1 MQKDRRRSWFR
12 PKGIFQKY
20 VTAFVGLAVLVLAL
34 NSFFETWFA
43 YRQTTSL
50 AQNAQSERA
59 RTTAWR
65 IDQYMREIERQISW
79 ATRASSDTV
88 GQRRADYQELLQQV
102 PSITRLIEL
111 DSAGKELLRVTRH
124 EVAVGEDIDYST
136 DERFTSTLRQSVWF
150 SPVYFDGREPY
161 LSIAMRHPG
170 RNAGSTVAE
179 VDLSFLHGFVDSG
192 QTSDGSYAYIVSA
205 GGRLVSHSDVGRA
218 LGTDYAGLPQVAAVL
233 SPGKQNVNTGRDPDG
248 RSIIAGSALVPRVN
262 WRLFFEQPLNTAL
275 KPVYDMLIRTGW
287 VVAGAL
293 LLALAFGTLLARQM
307 VVPILALQAGTRQ
320 LEASDFGH
328 HIEVRSGDEIEDLA
342 DQFNRMAD
350 QLQVSYGSL
359 EQKVEERTR
368 ELAQSIR
375 ELKALEEIG
384 RAVTALL
391 DSGSVLETIVA
402 RAVELTKADAA
413 AIYRYDGQQSLELAE
428 ACGIDQRFR
437 HASRHIGLEPGR
449 FDFFGKDGPPIC
461 ISDFVRADHY
471 PLKDATLAAGFNSV
485 LLLPLVGHHEFF
497 GALIVLRR
505 AKGEFPQSVVDLMRT
520 FAHQSVIAMNNASL
534 FRQVEEKGRELAL
547 ASEHKSRF
555 FANMS
560 HELRTP
566 LNSVLGYSELLADG
580 QFGTL
585 PKEAIEALERIQ
597 ANGKHL
603 LGLINDV
610 LDIAKIEAGQL
621 DLSLSDYSVEALVEN
636 VVTANAPLAQAKG
649 IELKTVVAPDLPVA
663 YGDERRLTQVLFNI
677 VSNAIK
683 FTDLGHVEVD
693 VSAAD
698 GELTISVQDTGPGI
712 KPDDQVRIFR
722 EFQQVDDS
730 STRQKG
736 GTGLGLSICRRLV
749 GMHGGRIDLRSVVGV
764 GSTFSMVLPLRV
776 MEQREPP

>member
-1 MQKDRRRSWFR
+1 MRQDPRSWFR

-20 VTAFVGLAVLVLAL
+20 VIAFVGLAVLVLAL
-34 NSFFETWFA
+34 NSFFQTWFA

-50 AQNAQSERA
+50 AQQAQSEKA

-88 GQRRADYQELLQQV
+88 TQRRADYQMLLQQV
-102 PSITRLIEL
+102 PSISRLIQL
-111 DSAGKELLRVTRH
+111 DAAGKELLRVTRR
-124 EVAVGEDIDYST
+124 EVAVDEGIDYST
-136 DERFTSTLRQSVWF
+136 DARFTSTLSHSVWF

-161 LSIAMRHPG
+161 LTIAMRHPG
-170 RNAGSTVAE
+170 ANAGSTVAE
-179 VDLSFLHGFVDSG
+179 VDLSFLRGFVDSG
-192 QTSDGSYAYIVSA
+192 PPSNGGYAYLVET
-205 GGRLVSHSDVGRA
+205 GGRLLAHSDAGRT
-218 LGTDYAGLPQVAAVL
+218 LGTDYAGLPQVAAAL
-233 SPGKQNVNTGRDPDG
+233 SSGEQNVDHGRDPDG
-248 RSIIAGSALVPRVN
+248 RSIVAGGALVPRVN
-262 WRLFFEQPLNTAL
+262 WHLFFEEPLSTAIR
-275 KPVYDMLIRTGW
+275 PVYDMLVRTGW

-293 LLALAFGTLLARQM
+293 ALALAFGTLLARQM
-307 VVPILALQAGTRQ
+307 VVPILALQTGTQQ
-320 LEASDFGH
+320 LEASDFSH
-328 HIEVRSGDEIEDLA
+328 RINVRSGDEIEDLA

-384 RAVTALL
+384 RAVTASL
-391 DSGSVLETIVA
+391 DSGSVLATIVA
-402 RAVELTKADAA
+402 RAAELTKADAA
-413 AIYRYDGQQSLELAE
+413 AIYRYDGRQSLELAE
-428 ACGIDQRFR
+428 ACGVDQRFR
-437 HASRHIGLEPGR
+437 RASRYIELEPDRGNL
-449 FDFFGKDGPPIC
+449 FGNDAAPVC
-461 ISDFVRADHY
+461 ISDFVRAGHY

-485 LLLPLVGHHEFF
+485 LLLPLVGHDEFF
-497 GALIVLRR
+497 GALVVLRR
-505 AKGEFPQSVVDLMRT
+505 AKGEFPPSVVGLMRT
-520 FAHQSVIAMNNASL
+520 FAHQSVIAMKNASL
-534 FRQVEEKGRELAL
+534 FRQVEEKGRELAA

-621 DLSLSDYSVEALVEN
+621 DLSLDDYSVEALVEN
-636 VVTANAPLAQAKG
+636 VVAATAPLAQAKG
-649 IELKTVVAPDLPVA
+649 IALKTVVAPDLPLA

-683 FTDLGHVEVD
+683 FTDLGHVEV
-693 VSAAD
+693 VVGAVD

-712 KPDDQVRIFR
+712 KPDDQARIFQ

-749 GMHGGRIDLRSVVGV
+749 GKHGGRIDLHSMVGV

-776 MEQREPP
+776 TEQREPA